1 MIKKINWGVR
11 FKNKVWLTTFVLTIV
26 TFAYQLM
33 NMLSIVPPIPE
44 DSITQTVVAILDMMA
59 LLGIVIDPT
68 TAGYGD
74 STQAMEYTE
83 PRVTWV

>member
-1 MIKKINWGVR
+1 M
-11 FKNKVWLTTFVLTIV
+11 LTIV

>member
-33 NMLSIVPPIPE
+33 NMLGIVPPIHE
-44 DSITQTVVAILDMMA
+44 DSITQTAVAILDMMA

-83 PRVTWV
+83 PRVTRV

>member
-33 NMLSIVPPIPE
+33 NMLGIVPPIPE
-44 DSITQTVVAILDMMA
+44 DSITQTAVAILDMMA

-83 PRVTWV
+83 PRVTRV